1 MSTQQQTAIRRFGC
15 RNILIPGL
23 TSIISARAANLQNAQ
38 ELLQLPDVDQK
49 ELAGLDQ
56 GKKVTFDVAAGKEN
70 ESAAGVVMYLPNLR
84 LPL

>member
-1 MSTQQQTAIRRFGC
+1 MSTQQ
-15 RNILIPGL
+15 
-23 TSIISARAANLQNAQ
+23 
-38 ELLQLPDVDQK
+38 LLDVDQK